1 MSVSGLTGASA
12 SSVSRCEPRA
22 GVWTGFVRF
31 WNGTPPPPPGMEESG
46 GTVPSSVHAQKV
58 PRALLEEPGLNVG
71 TGN

>member
-31 WNGTPPPPPGMEESG
+31 WNGTPPPPPAWRNLG
-46 GTVPSSVHAQKV
+46 
-58 PRALLEEPGLNVG
+58 ALCLALCMLRRCQELY
-71 TGN
+71 